1 MSGIQSVTNQLLKL
15 RNEKIF
21 SAVTGD
27 YKGFKQASKEF
38 SKLAIENKDVFISLK
53 KQSSVKAPIFSKC
66 GLNMLKIWFLEKFRI
81 KTPEEKQLK
90 QFVKAQK
97 YIKNFSKEC

>member
-1 MSGIQSVTNQLLKL
+1 MSGIQSVTSQLLKL

-21 SAVTGD
+21 SAVLGD
-27 YKGFKQASKEF
+27 YKGYKKASKEF
-38 SKLAIENKDVFISLK
+38 SKLAIENKDVFISLN
-53 KQSSVKAPIFSKC
+53 KQPSVKAPIFSKF

-97 YIKNFSKEC
+97 LSEKVLR

>member
-1 MSGIQSVTNQLLKL
+1 
-15 RNEKIF
+15 
-21 SAVTGD
+21 
-27 YKGFKQASKEF
+27 
-38 SKLAIENKDVFISLK
+38 
-53 KQSSVKAPIFSKC
+53 
-66 GLNMLKIWFLEKFRI
+66 MLKIWFLEKFRI